1 LLGHS
6 PVTVAYDLAIVGAG
20 IVGAACAAECA
31 RSGLKVVVLERD
43 IVGGGT
49 TAAGMGHIVVM
60 DDSAA
65 QFALTSY
72 SRQLWH
78 DISSALPPQVEYD
91 QCGTLWVAADQEEMV
106 EVRRKESVYQE
117 HGVRIEV
124 LDSEGLRQ
132 LEPNLRPDL
141 AGALRVPEDAV
152 LYPPAAARFLLEQA
166 EGCGAEV
173 RHRADVRNL
182 KQDGSV
188 ELNDGTVVHAYR
200 CLLATG
206 PWAAELVPGLPIRKR
221 KGHLVITDRYP
232 GFARHQIV
240 ELGYLKSA
248 QSQTKDSVAFNIQP
262 RKNGQMLIGSSRQ
275 FDAEDT
281 SVEQPILERML
292 NRALSY
298 MPPVGR
304 LSAIRCWSGHRP
316 ATPDK
321 LPLIGPSAP
330 SDRIWLATGHEGL
343 GITTS
348 LGTAKLV
355 ADLMIGRKSSIRP
368 EPYSPARFTSA
379 KSADRSSPSC
389 NQSRRQES
397 QQE

>member
-1 LLGHS
+1 
-6 PVTVAYDLAIVGAG
+6 
-20 IVGAACAAECA
+20 
-31 RSGLKVVVLERD
+31 
-43 IVGGGT
+43 
-49 TAAGMGHIVVM
+49 MGHIVVM

-281 SVEQPILERML
+281 RVEQPILERML
-292 NRALSY
+292 NRALLY
-298 MPPVGR
+298 MPTVGR
-304 LSAIRCWSGHRP
+304 LSAIRCWSGHRA

-321 LPLIGPSAP
+321 LPLIGPSAT

-355 ADLMIGRKSSIRP
+355 ADLMIGRTSAIPP
-368 EPYSPARFTSA
+368 EPYSPARLTSA
-379 KSADRSSPSC
+379 KAADSSEPVL
-389 NQSRRQES
+389 QPVPAK
-397 QQE
+397 